1 MKKVLFF
8 FAIVG
13 MTFTLTACPEDL
25 DSYSSPMH
33 WHGFADNESP
43 TLTMPAEGGD
53 TTLLCTNYVQFA
65 IVRAEE
71 IAGGS
76 DTVVY
81 EKADS
86 SWDYG
91 HIATGWA
98 DAQVVGGALQ
108 VKLQPNDSGNDRTFI
123 VRVQTAMIV
132 DDCKF
137 VQKAK

>member
-1 MKKVLFF
+1 MKKPVYLC
-8 FAIVG
+8 AIVC
-13 MTFTLTACPEDL
+13 MVLTLTACSEEL

-33 WHGFADNESP
+33 WRGFADNESP
-43 TLTMPAEGGD
+43 TVTMPAEGGD

-86 SWDYG
+86 TWDYG
-91 HIATGWA
+91 HIATRWA
-98 DAQVVGGALQ
+98 DVQVGNGVLQ
-108 VKLQPNDSGNDRTFI
+108 VKLRPNDSGNGRTFI
-123 VRVQTAMIV
+123 VRVRTAMIV

-137 VQKAK
+137 VQKTK